1 MLKNKT
7 ILVGVSGGIA
17 AYKTCEIVSQLKK
30 HGAQVWV
37 VMTKSAQKLVQ
48 PLTFRTLSQNPVI
61 LDLFSDEMALSPVPH
76 IALTQQADLF
86 LVAPATAN
94 IIGKAA
100 QGLADDALSTMLL
113 SAQCPII
120 FAPAMNC
127 AMWQK
132 PALKEN
138 LQTLKKR
145 GAQIIDPEKGYLACG
160 DWGEGRLAKTEKILE
175 AVFEKLA
182 IKQDLQQKE
191 ILITAGPTREM
202 LDPIRFLSN
211 LSSGKMGYALAQA
224 ALSRGAK
231 VTLISGPTS
240 LFPPQGAVFIPV
252 VNAKEMEK
260 AVGQNFKHCD
270 VLIMAAA
277 VADFTFEGQKKEKI
291 KKASAKTTLKLVPTT
306 DILGTISK
314 NKGTR
319 KIIGFAAES
328 EKLETYAKEKLML
341 KKLDL
346 IVGNY
351 IQDSIGK
358 DTNKA
363 VLFFKQKKKEVLP
376 EMSKEALAHRVLKAL
391 ASREI

>member
-17 AYKTCEIVSQLKK
+17 AYKACEIISQLKK

-37 VMTKSAQKLVQ
+37 VMTKSAQKLIQ

-61 LDLFSDEMALSPVPH
+61 LDLFSDETALSPVPH
-76 IALTQQADLF
+76 ITLTQQADLF

-113 SAQCPII
+113 SVKCPVV

-127 AMWQK
+127 EMWQK
-132 PALKEN
+132 SVLKEN
-138 LQTLKKR
+138 LQKIKQR
-145 GAQIIDPEKGYLACG
+145 GIQVIDPEKGFLACG
-160 DWGEGRLAKTEKILE
+160 AWGEGRLAKTEKILE
-175 AVFEKLA
+175 AVFE
-182 IKQDLQQKE
+182 IISPKQDLKQKK

-211 LSSGKMGYALAQA
+211 LSSGKMGYKLAQA

-240 LFPPQGAVFIPV
+240 LIPPQGAVFIPV
-252 VNAKEMEK
+252 ISAKEMEK
-260 AVGQNFKHCD
+260 AVEQNFKQCD

-277 VADFTFEGQKKEKI
+277 VADFTFDKPEKEKI
-291 KKASAKTTLKLVPTT
+291 KKASAKNALKLVPTA
-306 DILGTISK
+306 DILRRISK
-314 NKGTR
+314 NKGAR
-319 KIIGFAAES
+319 KIIGFAAET
-328 EKLETYAKEKLML
+328 EKLETYASGKLEQ
-341 KKLDL
+341 KKADL

-351 IQDSIGK
+351 IQDSVGK

-363 VLFFKQKKKEVLP
+363 ILFFKNKKKEVLP
-376 EMSKEALAHRVLKAL
+376 EMSKEALAHRVLNAL

>member
-1 MLKNKT
+1 MLENKT
-7 ILVGVSGGIA
+7 IIVGVSGGIA
-17 AYKTCEIVSQLKK
+17 AYKACDIVSQLKK

-61 LDLFSDEMALSPVPH
+61 LDLFSEEFSVSPVAH
-76 IALTQQADLF
+76 IAITQKADLF

-94 IIGKAA
+94 IIGKTA

-120 FAPAMNC
+120 FAPAMNT

-175 AVFEKLA
+175 AVFEKLLL
-182 IKQDLQQKE
+182 KQDLKGKS

-202 LDPIRFLSN
+202 LDPIRFISN

-231 VTLISGPTS
+231 VTLISGPTA
-240 LFPPQGAVFIPV
+240 LVPPQGAVFVPV
-252 VNAKEMEK
+252 VSAKEMEK
-260 AVGQNFKHCD
+260 AVTQNFKGCD

-277 VADFTFEGQKKEKI
+277 VADFTFEEQKKGKI
-291 KKASAKTTLKLVPTT
+291 KKTAARTTLNLVPTT
-306 DILGTISK
+306 DILRQIAK
-314 NKGTR
+314 IKGTQ

-328 EKLETYAKEKLML
+328 ENLETYAQEKLAL

-351 IQDSIGK
+351 IQDSVGK

-363 VLFFKQKKKEVLP
+363 VLFFKNKKKKNLP
-376 EMSKEALAHRVLKAL
+376 EMTKEELAHRILKAL